1 MSCVTGRGVFFGFGI
16 SVLEGNIG
24 FLIVLSVLLC
34 GLQPVARQAVHRSA
48 VVIVATN
55 VDKLSRRY
63 AHAHV

>member
-34 GLQPVARQAVHRSA
+34 ELQPVARQAVHRSA

-55 VDKLSRRY
+55 VDKLSRR
-63 AHAHV
+63 